1 MQLAAL
7 NAISVALVLY
17 IFKIGEDYSRTVFIL
32 TYVFY
37 FFLSLLMKFVW
48 KKLVLAGVVR
58 ISSSKSVS
66 LFVIAR
72 RENFLLHLQI
82 RISIQ

>member
-1 MQLAAL
+1 MNTKNKYPWLRHIDFLVVDLLA
-7 NAISVALVLY
+7 
-17 IFKIGEDYSRTVFIL
+17 
-32 TYVFY
+32 
-37 FFLSLLMKFVW
+37 LLMKFVW

>member
-1 MQLAAL
+1 MNTKNKYPWLRH
-7 NAISVALVLY
+7 IDFLVVDL
-17 IFKIGEDYSRTVFIL
+17 
-32 TYVFY
+32 
-37 FFLSLLMKFVW
+37 LSLLMKFVW

-72 RENFLLHLQI
+72 RENFLLHLLI